1 MIHHLHR
8 DVRQALTKVGLYDCK
23 RTSLVAGSEPS
34 RPSAF
39 RSSGRSAPRSPT
51 TREALEQHLGDQVR
65 ASLHVAEG
73 ISAFREKRQPCYE

>member
-1 MIHHLHR
+1 LR
-8 DVRQALTKVGLYDCK
+8 EDQPGCRVRSQSALGVSIK
-23 RTSLVAGSEPS
+23 RPVSTTIADHAL
-34 RPSAF
+34 
-39 RSSGRSAPRSPT
+39 